1 MPDGPVGP
9 DEPQLKGTS
18 WILRL
23 SGTADI
29 ETVTPGDPTWPG
41 LRRRVVPDLGSMNLH
56 YKEKIKISLR
66 LLAFS
71 NNFSSRRDVQTVM
84 LMKLLC
90 GEFPEGE
97 FPSLLCILY
106 RQL

>member
-1 MPDGPVGP
+1 MPDGTVGP
-9 DEPQLKGTS
+9 DEPQLKGAS
-18 WILRL
+18 RILML
-23 SGTADI
+23 NGTGDI
-29 ETVTPGDPTWPG
+29 ETVASGDPTWPG
-41 LRRRVVPDLGSMNLH
+41 LRRCVVPDLGSVNLH
-56 YKEKIKISLR
+56 CEEKIKVSLR
-66 LLAFS
+66 LLAA
-71 NNFSSRRDVQTVM
+71 NYNISSRCDLQTVM